1 MIFVQFLYFFFSFQA
16 ILSSMPF
23 IFDVM
28 FYLIYI
34 VYSYG
39 ILEKSNRFSKMVKF

>member
-1 MIFVQFLYFFFSFQA
+1 MIFVQFLYFFSFQA
-16 ILSSMPF
+16 IFTSMPF

-34 VYSYG
+34 LYSKG
-39 ILEKSNRFSKMVKF
+39 ILVKSRCFSKKVQF